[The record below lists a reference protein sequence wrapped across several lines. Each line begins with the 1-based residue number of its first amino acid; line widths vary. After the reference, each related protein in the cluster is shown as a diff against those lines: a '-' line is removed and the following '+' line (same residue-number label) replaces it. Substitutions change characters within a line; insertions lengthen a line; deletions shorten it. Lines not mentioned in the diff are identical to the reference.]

1 MSDWAGIKYAL
12 NSTLGTEDFQSL
24 DKLIST
30 RLSEW
35 VSVYQNNKYTEFS
48 SAGEHQYVV
57 PDGVYKLY
65 IAACGGGAG
74 GTGAAG
80 DRYSDLTPV
89 NGAGGGGGA
98 AVLNYEILVNP
109 GDILNITVGA
119 GGAGGVTSD
128 NPTAGANGDDTII
141 GNYITLKGGNAGAVV
156 DTGPAYTFT
165 GGKAGGTGGGDGG
178 NPESSG
184 KDGILGKGGPKYNSG
199 SCGGGGG
206 GSIGNGGCVDGYH
219 SYTPTYAAPS
229 KGGGGCGGWRG
240 SSNYNVDNGQK
251 GASGYVMISVVEITA
266 DMING
271 TASSATSYSADA
283 LMTAYKEG
291 VESIG

>member
-35 VSVYQNNKYTEFS
+35 VSVYQNNRYTEFL
-48 SAGEHQYVV
+48 SAGKRRYVV

-80 DRYSDLTPV
+80 DRYSDLTSV

-128 NPTAGANGDDTII
+128 NPTAGANGGDTII
-141 GNYITLKGGNAGAVV
+141 ENYITLKGGNAGAVV
-156 DTGPAYTFT
+156 DTGPGYTFT

-178 NPESSG
+178 GPELNG
-184 KDGILGKGGPKYNSG
+184 KDGILGKGGRYDGG
-199 SCGGGGG
+199 SHGGGGG
-206 GSIGNGGCVDGYH
+206 GSIGNGGHVDDYLNF
-219 SYTPTYAAPS
+219 TPTYAAPS

-240 SSNYNVDNGQK
+240 SSNYSVDNGQN

>member
-1 MSDWAGIKYAL
+1 MSWAEVKHAL

-24 DKLIST
+24 DKLISI
-30 RLSEW
+30 RLAEW
-35 VSVYQNNKYTEFS
+35 ESSLQNHKYEIFET
-48 SAGEHQYVV
+48 AGSHQYTV
-57 PDGVYKLY
+57 PEGVFKIY

-80 DRYSDLTPV
+80 DRYSSLTSV

-128 NPTAGANGDDTII
+128 NPTAGANGGDTII

-178 NPESSG
+178 GPNSSG
-184 KDGILGKGGPKYNSG
+184 KDGILGKGGQYDG
-199 SCGGGGG
+199 SSYGGGGG
-206 GSIGNGGCVDGYH
+206 GSIGNGGHVNGYH

-240 SSNYNVDNGQK
+240 SSNYNVDNGQN

-266 DMING
+266 DMINSD
-271 TASSATSYSADA
+271 TAVSASYTETE

-291 VESIG
+291 VESVG

>member
-35 VSVYQNNKYTEFS
+35 VSAYQNNKYTEFT
-48 SAGEHQYVV
+48 SAGAHRYVV

-80 DRYSDLTPV
+80 DRYSSLTIV

-128 NPTAGANGDDTII
+128 NPTAGANGGDTII

-178 NPESSG
+178 GPESSG
-184 KDGILGKGGPKYNSG
+184 KDGILGKGGQYDG
-199 SCGGGGG
+199 SRFGGGGG
-206 GSIGNGGCVDGYH
+206 GSIGNGGHVDGYH

-240 SSNYNVDNGQK
+240 SSNYSVDNGQN

>member
-1 MSDWAGIKYAL
+1 MSWAEVKHAL
-12 NSTLGTEDFQSL
+12 NSTLGTEGFQSL
-24 DKLIST
+24 DKLISI
-30 RLSEW
+30 RLAEW
-35 VSVYQNNKYTEFS
+35 ESSLQNHKYEIFET
-48 SAGEHQYVV
+48 AGSHQYTV
-57 PDGVYKLY
+57 PEGVFKIY

-80 DRYSDLTPV
+80 DRYSSLTSV

-98 AVLNYEILVNP
+98 AILNYEILVNP

-128 NPTAGANGDDTII
+128 NPTAGANGGDTII

-178 NPESSG
+178 GPNSSG
-184 KDGILGKGGPKYNSG
+184 KDGILGKGGQYDG
-199 SCGGGGG
+199 SSYGGGGG
-206 GSIGNGGCVDGYH
+206 GSIGNGGHVDGYH

-240 SSNYNVDNGQK
+240 SSNYNVDNGQN

-271 TASSATSYSADA
+271 TAVSASYTETELMSA
-283 LMTAYKEG
+283 YREG